1 MMGTRPRLCLRLP
14 ARPESISKAR
24 AAVAVLAEDLGM
36 ARARVGD
43 LRLVVSEACTNVVR
57 HAYPDGG
64 GEFDLWAT
72 PDGEGIKVVVQ
83 DFGVGLRPMLRLDP
97 RSLQLGIGLMSTLS
111 SRFEIDGGS
120 GSGTR
125 VTLEVPLA

>member
-72 PDGEGIKVVVQ
+72 PDGEGIRVVVQ

-111 SRFEIDGGS
+111 SRFEIDGGR
-120 GSGTR
+120 GAGTR